1 MQIDENYPQFI
12 KIDAT
17 AKKDF
22 LLDLI
27 DEKSGTC
34 FAKQEQGD
42 VCLLA
47 AAVGFANGAKK
58 KSNKTTDI
66 RLYRTLNDEHK
77 VLIRAIA
84 LADSKYDYIL
94 LSDGPAVL
102 KIIEEYANGGLPILR
117 DKIYSKGFDMS
128 IESEVLGILNKI
140 KKEAL

>member
-17 AKKDF
+17 VKKNF

-27 DEKSGTC
+27 DEKNGTC

-47 AAVGFANGAKK
+47 AAIGFANGAKK

-84 LADSKYDYIL
+84 LADSKYDYGL
-94 LSDGPAVL
+94 LPDGSAVL
-102 KIIEEYANGGLPILR
+102 KIIEEYANGGLPILH

-128 IESEVLGILNKI
+128 IEGEIATMLKGLETLG
-140 KKEAL
+140 